1 MYKENT
7 MNMVFDINRSLKA
20 NPPNYGPGIE
30 WIERKAGRLEDLVTM
45 DSEGVSLQP
54 REKEKET
61 GEDLKTSFKTH
72 GVLYDR
78 EVMVVEK
85 REDEEEELQS
95 GFNRWGDLGELG
107 VERYF
112 WDLIRYESPFY
123 KALWKRRFNASLK
136 DHLAKGIPN
145 KSGDYMKGLE
155 EAVGMESFNWQDD
168 GAVIDAIDFM
178 ANGSKDSDQIEGI
191 LKKFRKTK
199 NPNPN
204 VVALDTP
211 KANKILEG
219 LGLPYNGYIKDASK
233 NSYGKIGFSRWDGNF
248 QSFMCKYVDLYDFYH
263 EPINIYGFIEFLV
276 AEQVTQQRQNFLKHF
291 QDSVDWAEKHLNK
304 KYHEIFHFI
313 GFLAQITTPNPL
325 DGGKRKERGI
335 VDVNGEIIIDTP
347 LGI

>member
-1 MYKENT
+1 
-7 MNMVFDINRSLKA
+7 MNIVFDVNRSLEK
-20 NPPNYGPGIE
+20 NPPNYGQGIE
-30 WIERKAGRLEDLVTM
+30 FVERKAGRLKDLVTM
-45 DSEGVSLQP
+45 DEKGISLQP

-61 GEDLKTSFKTH
+61 GEDLKTSFRTH

-78 EVMVVEK
+78 EVMVAEK

-95 GFNRWGDLGELG
+95 GFNRWGDLGEMG
-107 VERYF
+107 VKRYF
-112 WDLIRYESPFY
+112 WDVIRYTSPFY
-123 KALWKRRFNASLK
+123 KPMWKRRFNASLK

-145 KSGDYMKGLE
+145 KIGDYMKGLE
-155 EAVGMESFNWQDD
+155 EAVALGSFKWQDD
-168 GAVIDAIDFM
+168 DAVREAIDFM
-178 ANGSKDSDQIEGI
+178 ANGSEDDVGIEKL
-191 LKKFRKTK
+191 LKKFRKNK

-211 KANKILEG
+211 KANKILEN

-233 NSYGKIGFSRWDGNF
+233 KSYGKIGFSRWDGNF
-248 QSFMCKYVDLYDFYH
+248 QSFMCKYVDLYDSYH
-263 EPINIYGFIEFLV
+263 EPINIYGFIEYLV

-304 KYHEIFHFI
+304 KYHDIFHFI

-335 VDVNGEIIIDTP
+335 VDVNGNIIIDTP
-347 LGI
+347 LGV

>member
-1 MYKENT
+1 

-95 GFNRWGDLGELG
+95 GFNRWDDLGELG

-112 WDLIRYESPFY
+112 WDLIRYDSPFY

-178 ANGSKDSDQIEGI
+178 ANGSKDSDQIEGL

-211 KANKILEG
+211 KANKVLEG

-233 NSYGKIGFSRWDGNF
+233 KSYGKIGFSRWDGNF
-248 QSFMCKYVDLYDFYH
+248 QSFMCKYVDLYDSYH

-276 AEQVTQQRQNFLKHF
+276 AEQVTQQRKNFLKHF

-304 KYHEIFHFI
+304 KYHDIFHFI

-335 VDVNGEIIIDTP
+335 VDVNGKIIIDTP

>member
-1 MYKENT
+1 

-112 WDLIRYESPFY
+112 WDLI
-123 KALWKRRFNASLK
+123 
-136 DHLAKGIPN
+136 
-145 KSGDYMKGLE
+145 
-155 EAVGMESFNWQDD
+155 
-168 GAVIDAIDFM
+168 
-178 ANGSKDSDQIEGI
+178 
-191 LKKFRKTK
+191 
-199 NPNPN
+199 
-204 VVALDTP
+204 
-211 KANKILEG
+211 
-219 LGLPYNGYIKDASK
+219 
-233 NSYGKIGFSRWDGNF
+233 
-248 QSFMCKYVDLYDFYH
+248 
-263 EPINIYGFIEFLV
+263 
-276 AEQVTQQRQNFLKHF
+276 
-291 QDSVDWAEKHLNK
+291 
-304 KYHEIFHFI
+304 
-313 GFLAQITTPNPL
+313 
-325 DGGKRKERGI
+325 
-335 VDVNGEIIIDTP
+335 IIIYH
-347 LGI
+347 